1 MATLLTFC
9 EQEPVV
15 GYELAEK
22 NLFGRELDVNI
33 QVPDKLVSRRHA
45 QILRDEVGYI
55 LSDLGSRNGT
65 FLNGVQVKEPVRL
78 NPNDEIKLGERV
90 YIFDSGVES
99 LPDPGS
105 GASVILL
112 PGSEPG
118 RPDSFRP
125 IDLAADAEFE
135 PEEIN
140 LLYRIARLGVEILD
154 VDALFPQIVDQ
165 ISSFFAGNRLVIL
178 GLTPHRQRLTTLAT
192 RTRRRK
198 LPLLKSIVTQV
209 MTGGT
214 GVIGQHVIRDVSFES
229 NSWKPDFQP
238 GHFMATPLT
247 VGERTMGMI
256 YLDRGGTKE
265 FTVQDLNT
273 LAAIG
278 STLGT
283 TVENATRYRTLYIE
297 NFFFKETPSIKSEFI
312 AREDLTQS

>member
-1 MATLLTFC
+1 MAMLLTFC

-22 NLFGRELDVNI
+22 NIFGRELDVNI
-33 QVPDKLVSRRHA
+33 QVMDKLVSRKHA

-105 GASVILL
+105 GAAVILL

-118 RPDSFRP
+118 PSDSFKTVV
-125 IDLAADAEFE
+125 LAADAEFE

-140 LLYRIARLGVEILD
+140 LLYRVARLGVEIMD
-154 VDALFPQIVDQ
+154 ADALLPQVVDQ
-165 ISSFFAGNRLVIL
+165 VSSFFSANRLVIL
-178 GLTPHRQRLTTLAT
+178 GQTPHGHRLLTLAT
-192 RTRRRK
+192 KTRRRK
-198 LPLLKSIVTQV
+198 LPLLKSIVTEILA
-209 MTGGT
+209 GGQ
-214 GVIGQHVIRDVSFES
+214 GVIGQRVIRDVGFES
-229 NSWKPDFQP
+229 KTWKPDFHP
-238 GHFMATPLT
+238 GHFMATPLMA
-247 VGERTMGMI
+247 GERTIGMI

-273 LAAIG
+273 LAAVG

-283 TVENATRYRTLYIE
+283 TVENATRYRTLYI
-297 NFFFKETPSIKSEFI
+297 
-312 AREDLTQS
+312 